1 MMEQPM
7 LSERKRMKASR
18 QRQLPA
24 LVAVTAV
31 AALLASPLAAGA
43 AAAPHQDLHGTWRL
57 NDDLTARMMENE
69 RQANPAARGGPTTV
83 TRRGKGPEGPGGP
96 GHFGGFE
103 DDGIERPDR
112 PAPSFA
118 GLNEVKI
125 EQSADKV
132 VLTDSTGRQRTF
144 WTDNRKS
151 TDPQAPGG
159 PAEVRAKW
167 DDDGSLVVQ
176 ITPKGNEP
184 RRTEIWLVSNDRK
197 LLYLT
202 VEIEGN
208 RRAGSRIQR
217 AYNAAGAGASPA
229 GEPKKA
235 DPAAPPPP
243 PPSQR
248 RW

>member
-1 MMEQPM
+1 
-7 LSERKRMKASR
+7 MKAPR
-18 QRQLPA
+18 QLQLPA
-24 LVAVTAV
+24 LMAVVAATAV
-31 AALLASPLAAGA
+31 AALLASPLAPLA
-43 AAAPHQDLHGTWRL
+43 AAAAVAPHQDLHGTWRL

-69 RQANPAARGGPTTV
+69 RQSNPSERGGPTTV

-103 DDGIERPDR
+103 DDGIERPDH

-132 VLTDSTGRQRTF
+132 VLTDSASRQRTY

-151 TDPQAPGG
+151 TDPQSPHG

-167 DDDGSLVVQ
+167 DDDGSLVVT

-184 RRTEIWLVSNDRK
+184 RRTETWLVSNDRK

-202 VEIEGN
+202 VELEGN
-208 RRAGSRIQR
+208 RRAGSKIQR
-217 AYNAAGAGASPA
+217 AYNAVAPA
-229 GEPKKA
+229 NAAPAVDPKKPEEA
-235 DPAAPPPP
+235 PQPPPPP
-243 PPSQR
+243 PPSR
-248 RW
+248 RF

>member
-1 MMEQPM
+1 MN
-7 LSERKRMKASR
+7 ASR

-24 LVAVTAV
+24 LVAV
-31 AALLASPLAAGA
+31 AALLGSSLAGAAGA
-43 AAAPHQDLHGTWRL
+43 PRQDLHGTWRL

-69 RQANPAARGGPTTV
+69 RQSNPSARGGPTSV

-103 DDGIERPDR
+103 DDGIERPDH
-112 PAPSFA
+112 PAPTFA

-132 VLTDSTGRQRTF
+132 VLTDSTGRQRTY
-144 WTDNRKS
+144 WTDNRKA

-184 RRTEIWLVSNDRK
+184 RRTETWLVSNDRK

-202 VEIEGN
+202 VEVEGN
-208 RRAGSRIQR
+208 RRAGGKIQR
-217 AYNAAGAGASPA
+217 AYSAAGAAPA
-229 GEPKKA
+229 GEPKKPEA
-235 DPAAPPPP
+235 AAAPPPP
-243 PPSQR
+243 PPPSLR

>member
-1 MMEQPM
+1 
-7 LSERKRMKASR
+7 
-18 QRQLPA
+18 
-24 LVAVTAV
+24 VATVTAMAV
-31 AALLASPLAAGA
+31 AALLASPFAPIAAGA
-43 AAAPHQDLHGTWRL
+43 AVAPRQDLHGTWRL

-69 RQANPAARGGPTTV
+69 RQSNPSERGGPTTV
-83 TRRGKGPEGPGGP
+83 TRRGKGPEGPGVP

-103 DDGIERPDR
+103 DDGIERPDH

-132 VLTDSTGRQRTF
+132 VLTDSAGRQRTY

-151 TDPQAPGG
+151 TDPQSPHG

-167 DDDGSLVVQ
+167 DDDGSLVVT

-184 RRTEIWLVSNDRK
+184 RRTETWLVSNDRK

-202 VEIEGN
+202 VEMEGN
-208 RRAGSRIQR
+208 RRAGSKIQR
-217 AYNAAGAGASPA
+217 AYNAVAEAPA
-229 GEPKKA
+229 GEPKKEA
-235 DPAAPPPP
+235 APAPPPP
-243 PPSQR
+243 PPPSR
-248 RW
+248 RL

>member
-1 MMEQPM
+1 
-7 LSERKRMKASR
+7 MKASR
-18 QRQLPA
+18 KLQIPAFVA
-24 LVAVTAV
+24 LVAL
-31 AALLASPLAAGA
+31 AAMTTLLASPLAPFAEAA

-69 RQANPAARGGPTTV
+69 RQSNPSERGGPTTV

-103 DDGIERPDR
+103 DDGIERPDH

-118 GLNEVKI
+118 GLTEVKI

-132 VLTDSTGRQRTF
+132 VLTDSAGRQRTY

-151 TDPQAPGG
+151 TDPQSPHG

-167 DDDGSLVVQ
+167 DDDGSLVVT

-184 RRTEIWLVSNDRK
+184 RRTETWLVSNDRK

-202 VEIEGN
+202 VEMEGN
-208 RRAGSRIQR
+208 RRAGSKIQR
-217 AYNAAGAGASPA
+217 AYNAVAPAPA
-229 GEPKKA
+229 GEPKKEA
-235 DPAAPPPP
+235 APAPPPP
-243 PPSQR
+243 PPPSR
-248 RW
+248 RL

>member
-1 MMEQPM
+1 
-7 LSERKRMKASR
+7 MKAPR
-18 QRQLPA
+18 KLQIPA
-24 LVAVTAV
+24 LVALAAMT
-31 AALLASPLAAGA
+31 ALLASPLAPPA
-43 AAAPHQDLHGTWRL
+43 AAAAVAPHQDLHGTWRL

-69 RQANPAARGGPTTV
+69 RQSNPSERGGPTTV

-103 DDGIERPDR
+103 DDGIERPDH

-132 VLTDSTGRQRTF
+132 VLTDSAGRQRTY

-151 TDPQAPGG
+151 TDPQSPHG

-167 DDDGSLVVQ
+167 DDDGSLVVT

-184 RRTEIWLVSNDRK
+184 RRTETWLVSNDRK

-202 VEIEGN
+202 VEMEGN
-208 RRAGSRIQR
+208 RRAGSKIQR
-217 AYNAAGAGASPA
+217 AYNAVAATPA
-229 GEPKKA
+229 GEPKKEA
-235 DPAAPPPP
+235 TPVPPPPP
-243 PPSQR
+243 PPSR
-248 RW
+248 PL

>member
-1 MMEQPM
+1 MI
-7 LSERKRMKASR
+7 SERKRMKAPR
-18 QRQLPA
+18 QSQLPA
-24 LVAVTAV
+24 LVAV
-31 AALLASPLAAGA
+31 AAFAAILASSLAPCPAGAAGA
-43 AAAPHQDLHGTWRL
+43 PRQDLHGTWRL

-69 RQANPAARGGPTTV
+69 RQSNPAARGGPTTV

-103 DDGIERPDR
+103 DDGIERPDH

-118 GLNEVKI
+118 GLNEVTI

-132 VLTDSTGRQRTF
+132 VLTDSTGRQRTY

-151 TDPQAPGG
+151 SDPQAPGG

-167 DDDGSLVVQ
+167 DDDGSLVIQ

-184 RRTEIWLVSNDRK
+184 RRTETWLVSNDRK

-208 RRAGSRIQR
+208 RRAGGKIQR
-217 AYNAAGAGASPA
+217 AYSAAAA
-229 GEPKKA
+229 GEPKKVE
-235 DPAAPPPP
+235 APPAP

-248 RW
+248 RL

>member
-1 MMEQPM
+1 MI
-7 LSERKRMKASR
+7 SERKRMKASR

-31 AALLASPLAAGA
+31 AALLAYPLAAGA
-43 AAAPHQDLHGTWRL
+43 AAAPHQNLHGTWRL

-83 TRRGKGPEGPGGP
+83 TRRPKGPEGPGGP

-103 DDGIERPDR
+103 DDGIERPDH
-112 PAPSFA
+112 PAPSFS
-118 GLNEVKI
+118 GLNEVTI

-132 VLTDSTGRQRTF
+132 VLTDSTGRQRTY

-167 DDDGSLVVQ
+167 DDDGSLVVT

-184 RRTEIWLVSNDRK
+184 RRTETWLVSNDRK

-208 RRAGSRIQR
+208 RRAGGKIQR
-217 AYNAAGAGASPA
+217 AYSAAVA
-229 GEPKKA
+229 GEPKKE
-235 DPAAPPPP
+235 APPVPP
-243 PPSQR
+243 PPSR
-248 RW
+248 RF

>member
-1 MMEQPM
+1 
-7 LSERKRMKASR
+7 MKASR
-18 QRQLPA
+18 QLRIPA
-24 LVAVTAV
+24 LAAVVATLAI
-31 AALLASPLAAGA
+31 AALLASPLAPLA
-43 AAAPHQDLHGTWRL
+43 AAAAGAPHQDLHGTWRL

-69 RQANPAARGGPTTV
+69 RQSNPSARGGPTTV

-103 DDGIERPDR
+103 DDGIERPDH
-112 PAPSFA
+112 PAPSFS

-132 VLTDSTGRQRTF
+132 VLTDSAGRQRTY

-151 TDPQAPGG
+151 TDPESPHG

-167 DDDGSLVVQ
+167 DDVGSLVVT

-184 RRTEIWLVSNDRK
+184 RRTETWLVSNDRK

-202 VEIEGN
+202 VEMEGN
-208 RRAGSRIQR
+208 RRAGSKIQR
-217 AYNAAGAGASPA
+217 AYNAVAE
-229 GEPKKA
+229 GEPKK
-235 DPAAPPPP
+235 PEAAAAPPPPP

-248 RW
+248 RR

>member
-1 MMEQPM
+1 MI
-7 LSERKRMKASR
+7 SERNRMKAPR
-18 QRQLPA
+18 QSQLPA
-24 LVAVTAV
+24 LLAV

-43 AAAPHQDLHGTWRL
+43 AGAPHQDLHGTWRL
-57 NDDLTARMMENE
+57 NDDLTARMMENQ
-69 RQANPAARGGPTTV
+69 RQSSPAERGGPTTV

-167 DDDGSLVVQ
+167 DDDGSLVVT

-184 RRTEIWLVSNDRK
+184 RRTETWLVSNDRK

-208 RRAGSRIQR
+208 RRAGGKIQR
-217 AYNAAGAGASPA
+217 AYNAAAV

-235 DPAAPPPP
+235 EAPPAPP